1 MTFHIACINCKAP
14 TQQAEMRGGRC
25 PSCGD
30 KHDQTVPVKLQF
42 TADMLNAGMRY
53 LRQPEQDART
63 VSEMVEAVLTAM
75 PLDQKRVLL
84 KSNAFQRA

>member
-42 TADMLNAGMRY
+42 
-53 LRQPEQDART
+53 
-63 VSEMVEAVLTAM
+63 EAVLTAM